1 MMSEGVPV
9 AIVAAHGDL
18 AFGFVSAV
26 EQITGRGELFLPMS
40 NTGLGAADIERALL
54 SLVDTRQIRVIF
66 TDLPAGSCT
75 IAARR
80 VVAARPHVVLVTG
93 ASLPLLLDFMSHEE
107 LEPTEAVTHAVD
119 RAVRSLMTVPG
130 PARGH

>member
-1 MMSEGVPV
+1 MSERAI

-40 NTGLGAADIERALL
+40 NAGLGAADIERALL
-54 SLVDTRQIRVIF
+54 DLVDSRNIRIIF

-80 VVAARPHVVLVTG
+80 VLAARPQVVLVTG

-107 LEPTEAVTHAVD
+107 LEPAQAATHAVE
-119 RAVRSLMTVPG
+119 RAVRSLAAVPG
-130 PARGH
+130 VARGH

>member
-1 MMSEGVPV
+1 MSDAPV

-40 NTGLGAADIERALL
+40 NAGLGAADIERAILE
-54 SLVDTRQIRVIF
+54 LVDSRQIRVIF

-80 VVAARPHVVLVTG
+80 VVAARSQVVLVTG

-107 LEPTEAVTHAVD
+107 LEPAQAATHAVD

-130 PARGH
+130 AARGH

>member
-1 MMSEGVPV
+1 MSDRPV

-40 NTGLGAADIERALL
+40 NAGLGAADIERALL
-54 SLVDTRQIRVIF
+54 DLVDSRNIRVIF

-80 VVAARPHVVLVTG
+80 VLAARPQVVLVTG

-107 LEPTEAVTHAVD
+107 LEPAQAATHAVE
-119 RAVRSLMTVPG
+119 RAVRSLTAVPG
-130 PARGH
+130 VARGH

>member
-1 MMSEGVPV
+1 MSEGAPV
-9 AIVAAHGDL
+9 AIIAAHGDL
-18 AFGFVSAV
+18 AAGFVGAV
-26 EQITGRGELFLPMS
+26 QQITGRGDLFLAMS
-40 NTGLGAADIERALL
+40 NTGLGAAEIERALL
-54 SLVDTRQIRVIF
+54 ELVDSRHIRVIF

-80 VVAARPHVVLVTG
+80 VLAARPNLVLVTG

-107 LEPTEAVTHAVD
+107 LEPAQAATHAVD

-130 PARGH
+130 VARGH

>member
-1 MMSEGVPV
+1 MSEGAPV

-40 NTGLGAADIERALL
+40 NAGMGAAEIERAILA
-54 SLVDTRQIRVIF
+54 LVDTRQIRVIF

-80 VVAARPHVVLVTG
+80 VVAARPNVVLVTG

-107 LEPTEAVTHAVD
+107 LEPAEAVTHAVD

>member
-1 MMSEGVPV
+1 MSEGAAV

-26 EQITGRGELFLPMS
+26 QQITGRGELFLPMS
-40 NTGLGAADIERALL
+40 NSGLGAAEIEHALL
-54 SLVDTRQIRVIF
+54 ELVDTRRIRVIF

-80 VVAARPHVVLVTG
+80 VVAARPQVVLVTG

-107 LEPTEAVTHAVD
+107 LEPTEAATHAVD
-119 RAVRSLMTVPG
+119 RAVRSLITVPG

>member
-1 MMSEGVPV
+1 MSEGAPV
-9 AIVAAHGDL
+9 AIIAAHGDL

-40 NTGLGAADIERALL
+40 NTGMGAADIERAILA
-54 SLVDTRQIRVIF
+54 LVDTRQIRVIF

-107 LEPTEAVTHAVD
+107 LEPAEAVTHAVD

>member
-1 MMSEGVPV
+1 MSEGVPV

-40 NTGLGAADIERALL
+40 NAGMGAADIEHALL
-54 SLVDTRQIRVIF
+54 TLVDTRQIRVIF

-80 VVAARPHVVLVTG
+80 VVAARPQVVLVTG

-119 RAVRSLMTVPG
+119 RAVRSLLTVPG

>member
-1 MMSEGVPV
+1 MSEGAPV

-18 AFGFVSAV
+18 AAGFVSAV
-26 EQITGRGELFLPMS
+26 QQITGRGELFLPMT
-40 NTGLGAADIERALL
+40 NAGLGAADIERALL
-54 SLVDTRQIRVIF
+54 ALVDARGINVIF

-80 VVAARPHVVLVTG
+80 VQAARPNVVLVTG

-107 LEPTEAVTHAVD
+107 LSPAEAAAHAVD
-119 RAVRSLMTVPG
+119 RAVRSLTAVPG
-130 PARGH
+130 AARGH

>member
-1 MMSEGVPV
+1 MSDVPV

-40 NTGLGAADIERALL
+40 NAGLGASDIEKAILQ
-54 SLVDTRQIRVIF
+54 LVDSRKIHVIF

-80 VVAARPHVVLVTG
+80 VLAARPDVVLVTG

-107 LEPTEAVTHAVD
+107 LAPAEAATHAVD
-119 RAVRSLMTVPG
+119 RAVRSLTMVPG
-130 PARGH
+130 AARGH

>member
-1 MMSEGVPV
+1 MSEGAPV

-40 NTGLGAADIERALL
+40 NTGMGAADIERAILA
-54 SLVDTRQIRVIF
+54 LVDTRQIRVIF

-107 LEPTEAVTHAVD
+107 LEPAEAVTHAVD

>member
-1 MMSEGVPV
+1 MSDRPV

-26 EQITGRGELFLPMS
+26 EQITGRGELFVPMS
-40 NTGLGAADIERALL
+40 NAGLGAADIERALL
-54 SLVDTRQIRVIF
+54 ELVDSRNIRVIF

-80 VVAARPHVVLVTG
+80 VLAARPQVVLVTG
-93 ASLPLLLDFMSHEE
+93 ASLPLLLDFMSHDE
-107 LEPTEAVTHAVD
+107 LEPAQAANHAVD
-119 RAVRSLMTVPG
+119 RAVRSLTTVPG
-130 PARGH
+130 VARGH

>member
-1 MMSEGVPV
+1 MSDGPV

-40 NTGLGAADIERALL
+40 NAGLGAADIERAILE
-54 SLVDTRQIRVIF
+54 LVDSRNIRVIF

-80 VVAARPHVVLVTG
+80 VLAARPHVVLVTG

-107 LEPTEAVTHAVD
+107 LEPAQAARHAVD
-119 RAVRSLMTVPG
+119 RAVRSLTTVPG
-130 PARGH
+130 VARGH

>member
-1 MMSEGVPV
+1 MSDAPV

-40 NTGLGAADIERALL
+40 NTGLGASDIEKAILE
-54 SLVDTRQIRVIF
+54 LVDSRKIRVIF

-80 VVAARPHVVLVTG
+80 VLVARPHVVLVTG

-107 LEPTEAVTHAVD
+107 LEPAQAATHAVD
-119 RAVRSLMTVPG
+119 RAVRSLTTVPG
-130 PARGH
+130 AARGH